1 MKNRKIIISLLI
13 FPILFFSGEIFSDE
27 EFIFDDERLALL
39 EFKSSVWDP
48 SGHLSSWVPHTN
60 GDDFYDHCSW
70 YGVACDSDYRV
81 SAIAIPAGGGG
92 GGDSCFDVNRF
103 PFYGFGIRR
112 HCSRNLEKLM
122 GTLSPGISR
131 LAKIRVLSIPFN
143 GLSGEIPSGVWGL
156 ELLEVLDLEGNSI
169 EGNLRSSFGGLRR
182 LRVMNLGFNRIGGVI
197 PDSVSRLDGL
207 EFLNLACNE
216 LVGSIPGFVGGASK
230 LKGLYLSMNRL
241 TGEFPGSIDS
251 ECSELEYLDLSG
263 NRLSGSIPGSLGD
276 CRNLRVLLLF
286 GNRLR
291 GAIPSTLGQL
301 RKLEVLDV
309 SRNGLCGPV
318 PAELGNCLELSVL
331 VLSNLYDPFPAD
343 RGPRGLPM
351 TDFSVGVGEGNS
363 FGGRLPVRIA
373 SLPKLRLLW
382 APRVALKGKILKTW
396 RASDS
401 LEMINLSMNRF
412 TGEIKGIFVD
422 CRNLVYIDLS
432 SNRLSGDLDENLVNP
447 CVIVFNVS
455 GNNVSGSILSSTS
468 NICQPTA
475 SWISG
480 PPPSGKHAVD
490 HHFGR
495 NMPSRSLQSSSEY
508 LNYDVTPPSSGRSDR
523 FNSIEIASI
532 VCAAVIILVFL
543 ALAILFICTRKC
555 LPEDSS
561 RVEVLEKRRITTFM
575 DIGVPLTF
583 EKIVEA
589 TENFSSSNCIG
600 SGGFGATHK
609 AKVSSGITVA
619 VKRLAVGRFHCVQQ
633 FHAEIQTLGKIR
645 HQNLVTLV
653 GYHASEAEMF
663 LIYNYLPGGNLE
675 GFIQE
680 RGSRQVNW
688 RTIHKIAL
696 DIANALAY
704 LHDECDPRVIHRD
717 VKPSNI
723 LLDNDLNAYLSDF
736 GLSRLLGP
744 TETHATTGVAGTFG
758 YLAPE
763 YALTCRVSDKCDVY
777 SYGVVLLELISDKK
791 ALDPS
796 FSSHSNGYNIV
807 PWACMMLR
815 QGRSKEVF
823 TAGIWEEGPQGDLVE
838 VLYLAVKCTVDTLSI
853 RPTMRQVVQREVE
866 EERERDR
873 RNRGREREKDDRYEA
888 AKMCGIALIVSEI
901 RLTPSSISDESIS
914 PSTKSESVAF
924 TVDDLKAALRR
935 RGPDSLGSKRVLVE
949 LEHGSSLKDEAVLD
963 DETDSEVLFVG
974 GCREMG
980 DHGSLDNGENGV
992 CGRKILI
999 EMDFVGAVLQLRGED
1014 PVVQP
1019 LVNASGNILVYND
1032 DIDLLNVSF
1041 EDESAPDRI
1050 TAGAGVEELKRVA
1063 PSRRYKSK
1071 ARILLVGSGA
1081 DEQCAG
1087 YGRHRTKF
1095 RSNSGSGKGTLVE
1108 MIDVLRTMA
1117 RFPFLDE
1124 DVIRVLLDIPL
1135 WEIADLN
1142 QPTGTGD
1149 KKILREVARLLVLHD
1164 AAALPKTAIQFGSRI
1179 AHESNRKNFG
1189 SNRAANMASAGSVE
1203 FFDVDACD
1211 EGKAAHG
1218 QLNWDPELDMH
1229 HPTVPRL
1236 HIAEMQKI
1244 CFKINPRIS
1253 LKR

>member
-1 MKNRKIIISLLI
+1 MKNRRSINLLLI
-13 FPILFFSGEIFSDE
+13 FSILFFFSGEVFSDE
-27 EFIFDDERLALL
+27 EFIFADERSALL

-48 SGHLSSWVPHTN
+48 SGRLSSWVPRTDDDD
-60 GDDFYDHCSW
+60 DDFEHCSW
-70 YGVACDSDYRV
+70 YGLACDSDHRV
-81 SAIAIPAGGGG
+81 SALAIPGGG

-112 HCSRNLEKLM
+112 NCSRNDGKLT
-122 GTLSPGISR
+122 GTLSPGIAR

-143 GLSGEIPSGVWGL
+143 GLSGEIPRGVWEL

-169 EGNLRSSFGGLRR
+169 EGTLRSSFWGLRR
-182 LRVMNLGFNRIGGVI
+182 LRVMNLGFNRISGVL
-197 PDSVSRLDGL
+197 PDSVSMLGDL
-207 EFLNLACNE
+207 EVLNLACNE
-216 LVGSIPGFVGGASK
+216 LVGWIPGFVGGGSK
-230 LKGLYLSMNRL
+230 LKGLYLSGNGL
-241 TGEFPGSIDS
+241 TGVIPGWIGS
-251 ECSELEYLDLSG
+251 ECSQLEYLDLSG
-263 NRLSGSIPGSLGD
+263 NGLSGSIPASLGH
-276 CRNLRVLLLF
+276 CRNLRALLLF

-309 SRNGLCGPV
+309 SRNGLRGPV
-318 PAELGNCLELSVL
+318 PAELENCLELSVL

-382 APRVALKGKILKTW
+382 APRLALEGKILKTW
-396 RASDS
+396 HASDS

-412 TGEIKGIFVD
+412 TGEIKGNFVD
-422 CRNLVYIDLS
+422 CRNLVYIDFS
-432 SNRLSGDLDENLVNP
+432 SNRLSLELDGNLVNP
-447 CVIVFNVS
+447 CVIVFNVT

-468 NICQPTA
+468 SICQPP

-480 PPPSGKHAVD
+480 SSLPYGPASIYLLFFASKAGFAGPPFSGKHAMY

-495 NMPSRSLQSSSEY
+495 NLPSRSLQSSTEY
-508 LNYDVTPPSSGRSDR
+508 LNYDVTPPSSGGSDR

-543 ALAILFICTRKC
+543 ALVILFICTRKC

-561 RVEVLEKRRITTFM
+561 RVEVLEKRRIDTFM

-600 SGGFGATHK
+600 SGGFGATYK
-609 AKVSSGITVA
+609 AEVSSGIMVA

-680 RGSRQVNW
+680 RG
-688 RTIHKIAL
+688 
-696 DIANALAY
+696 
-704 LHDECDPRVIHRD
+704 
-717 VKPSNI
+717 
-723 LLDNDLNAYLSDF
+723 
-736 GLSRLLGP
+736 
-744 TETHATTGVAGTFG
+744 TFG

-796 FSSHSNGYNIV
+796 FSSHGNGYNIV

-853 RPTMRQVVQREVE
+853 RPTMGQVVQR
-866 EERERDR
+866 
-873 RNRGREREKDDRYEA
+873 
-888 AKMCGIALIVSEI
+888 
-901 RLTPSSISDESIS
+901 
-914 PSTKSESVAF
+914 
-924 TVDDLKAALRR
+924 LR
-935 RGPDSLGSKRVLVE
+935 
-949 LEHGSSLKDEAVLD
+949 
-963 DETDSEVLFVG
+963 
-974 GCREMG
+974 
-980 DHGSLDNGENGV
+980 
-992 CGRKILI
+992 
-999 EMDFVGAVLQLRGED
+999 QLR
-1014 PVVQP
+1014 P
-1019 LVNASGNILVYND
+1019 
-1032 DIDLLNVSF
+1032 
-1041 EDESAPDRI
+1041 
-1050 TAGAGVEELKRVA
+1050 
-1063 PSRRYKSK
+1063 PS
-1071 ARILLVGSGA
+1071 
-1081 DEQCAG
+1081 
-1087 YGRHRTKF
+1087 
-1095 RSNSGSGKGTLVE
+1095 
-1108 MIDVLRTMA
+1108 
-1117 RFPFLDE
+1117 
-1124 DVIRVLLDIPL
+1124 
-1135 WEIADLN
+1135 
-1142 QPTGTGD
+1142 
-1149 KKILREVARLLVLHD
+1149 
-1164 AAALPKTAIQFGSRI
+1164 
-1179 AHESNRKNFG
+1179 
-1189 SNRAANMASAGSVE
+1189 
-1203 FFDVDACD
+1203 
-1211 EGKAAHG
+1211 
-1218 QLNWDPELDMH
+1218 
-1229 HPTVPRL
+1229 
-1236 HIAEMQKI
+1236 
-1244 CFKINPRIS
+1244 
-1253 LKR
+1253 

>member
-1 MKNRKIIISLLI
+1 MKNRRSIILLLI
-13 FPILFFSGEIFSDE
+13 FSILFFFSGEVFSDE
-27 EFIFDDERLALL
+27 EFIFADERSALL

-48 SGHLSSWVPHTN
+48 SGRLSSWVPHTDDD
-60 GDDFYDHCSW
+60 DDFEHCSW
-70 YGVACDSDYRV
+70 YGVSCDSDHRV
-81 SAIAIPAGGGG
+81 STLAIPCGGG

-103 PFYGFGIRR
+103 PFNGFGIRR
-112 HCSRNLEKLM
+112 NCSRNDGKLT
-122 GTLSPGISR
+122 GTLSPGIAR

-143 GLSGEIPSGVWGL
+143 GLSGEIPSGVWEL
-156 ELLEVLDLEGNSI
+156 EFLEVLDFEGNSI
-169 EGNLRSSFGGLRR
+169 EGTLRSSFGGLRR
-182 LRVMNLGFNRIGGVI
+182 LRVMNLGFNRISGVL
-197 PDSVSRLDGL
+197 PDSVSMLDDL
-207 EFLNLACNE
+207 EVLNLACNE
-216 LVGSIPGFVGGASK
+216 LVGSIPGFVGGGSK
-230 LKGLYLSMNRL
+230 LKGLYLSTNHL
-241 TGEFPGSIDS
+241 TGVIPVWIGS
-251 ECSELEYLDLSG
+251 ECSQLEYLVLSG
-263 NRLSGSIPGSLGD
+263 NGLSGSIPASLGH

-309 SRNGLCGPV
+309 SRNGLRGPV
-318 PAELGNCLELSVL
+318 PEELGNCLELSVL

-351 TDFSVGVGEGNS
+351 MDFSVGVGEGNS
-363 FGGRLPVRIA
+363 FGGRLPVRIV

-382 APRVALKGKILKTW
+382 APRVALEGKILKTW

-412 TGEIKGIFVD
+412 TGEIKGNFVD

-432 SNRLSGDLDENLVNP
+432 SNRLSVELDGYLANP

-468 NICQPTA
+468 SICQPTP

-480 PPPSGKHAVD
+480 PPFSGKHAVD

-508 LNYDVTPPSSGRSDR
+508 LKYDVTPPSSGGSDR

-543 ALAILFICTRKC
+543 AVVILFICTRKC

-600 SGGFGATHK
+600 SGGFGATYK
-609 AKVSSGITVA
+609 AEVSSGITVA

-633 FHAEIQTLGKIR
+633 FHAEIQTLGKIQ

-696 DIANALAY
+696 DIANALSY

-796 FSSHSNGYNIV
+796 FSSHGNGYNIV

-838 VLYLAVKCTVDTLSI
+838 VLYLAVKCTVDTLTI
-853 RPTMRQVVQREVE
+853 RPTMRQVVQR
-866 EERERDR
+866 
-873 RNRGREREKDDRYEA
+873 
-888 AKMCGIALIVSEI
+888 
-901 RLTPSSISDESIS
+901 
-914 PSTKSESVAF
+914 
-924 TVDDLKAALRR
+924 LR
-935 RGPDSLGSKRVLVE
+935 
-949 LEHGSSLKDEAVLD
+949 
-963 DETDSEVLFVG
+963 
-974 GCREMG
+974 
-980 DHGSLDNGENGV
+980 
-992 CGRKILI
+992 
-999 EMDFVGAVLQLRGED
+999 QLR
-1014 PVVQP
+1014 P
-1019 LVNASGNILVYND
+1019 
-1032 DIDLLNVSF
+1032 
-1041 EDESAPDRI
+1041 
-1050 TAGAGVEELKRVA
+1050 
-1063 PSRRYKSK
+1063 PS
-1071 ARILLVGSGA
+1071 
-1081 DEQCAG
+1081 
-1087 YGRHRTKF
+1087 
-1095 RSNSGSGKGTLVE
+1095 
-1108 MIDVLRTMA
+1108 
-1117 RFPFLDE
+1117 
-1124 DVIRVLLDIPL
+1124 
-1135 WEIADLN
+1135 
-1142 QPTGTGD
+1142 
-1149 KKILREVARLLVLHD
+1149 
-1164 AAALPKTAIQFGSRI
+1164 
-1179 AHESNRKNFG
+1179 
-1189 SNRAANMASAGSVE
+1189 
-1203 FFDVDACD
+1203 
-1211 EGKAAHG
+1211 
-1218 QLNWDPELDMH
+1218 
-1229 HPTVPRL
+1229 
-1236 HIAEMQKI
+1236 
-1244 CFKINPRIS
+1244 
-1253 LKR
+1253 